1 MDKILINDLLR
12 LSAHDISNTRLKLNV
27 FNGNT
32 DPLEE
37 YKEDP
42 DKINTEWFLWHN
54 QRRYFHTGQIAIC
67 LLYLHD
73 DKWLLTTI
81 KRIVK
86 ELDVVDNVGFE
97 ASEID
102 VYRKYF
108 GRLVLKYHNTKRGM
122 GRTYMSIM
130 DELEVIELLPTA
142 YDGDDF
148 PGYENIRLSF
158 SQLEAI
164 ICNKRSGWL
173 DALRNQKAVYLITD
187 TKNGKLYVGSAT
199 AQYGVLLQRWTNYVV
214 NGHGG
219 NVELKRIVDTKG
231 IDYVK
236 KNFQYSVLENY
247 NAKMDDHYILRREA
261 WWKGTLCTRQYGY
274 NKN

>member
-1 MDKILINDLLR
+1 
-12 LSAHDISNTRLKLNV
+12 
-27 FNGNT
+27 
-32 DPLEE
+32 
-37 YKEDP
+37 
-42 DKINTEWFLWHN
+42 
-54 QRRYFHTGQIAIC
+54 
-67 LLYLHD
+67 
-73 DKWLLTTI
+73 
-81 KRIVK
+81 
-86 ELDVVDNVGFE
+86 
-97 ASEID
+97 
-102 VYRKYF
+102 
-108 GRLVLKYHNTKRGM
+108 
-122 GRTYMSIM
+122 MSIM

-164 ICNKRSGWL
+164 ICNKRSGCL

-199 AQYGVLLQRWTNYVV
+199 AQYGMLLQRWTKYVV

-219 NVELKRIVDTKG
+219 NAELKRIVDTKG
-231 IDYVK
+231 FDYVK
-236 KNFQYSVLENY
+236 KNFQYSVLEIY